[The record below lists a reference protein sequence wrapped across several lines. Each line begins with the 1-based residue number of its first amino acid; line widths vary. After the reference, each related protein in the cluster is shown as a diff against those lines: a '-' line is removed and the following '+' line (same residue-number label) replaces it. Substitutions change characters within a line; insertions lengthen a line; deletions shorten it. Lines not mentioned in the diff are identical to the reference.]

1 MPKQNALDRAYPGLV
16 AAAPRLVEK
25 EISISDLLVILRR
38 RRHWILVATLISLG
52 FGILYCCVR
61 APRYDAVSDLAIHP
75 EGSDALDMGDL
86 SSMAGGGGLDWDAK
100 LETQVRILKSQ
111 TLAWTTISQLRL
123 DQKPGFAGRR
133 KFFVFGK
140 RITPSAPA
148 NIEDTAPER
157 RNHLLDSFAHDLTV
171 ESVPRT
177 QAVEIKFRSA
187 DPALAANVVN
197 QLASAYLEHNFMTR
211 YEATEQASDW
221 LAKQLNDLREDV
233 ETSQNKLAD
242 FQKKTGIIGADDDD
256 NLILDKLDA
265 IDKQLTDAKADRIV
279 KEAKYHLASTGDPE
293 LIGTVIPDSVLPDLR
308 SQEADLKN
316 QLTQAQSIYGPNYP
330 KVIQLKT
337 QLGQVDDELAKELQ
351 DIKER
356 FHTDYEAS
364 SSVEGQ
370 LQTAFDQQEQA
381 AYKLSG
387 DMSQYGILK
396 RNVESERD
404 LYEDLLKK
412 LKEAGVMA
420 GLRSTN
426 VDIIDK
432 ASLPTKAVDPN
443 IPLVISL
450 SLFFGLGCGLGL
462 AFWAESVD
470 SSVRSAD
477 ELEAI
482 VGLPIFGTV
491 PHFSL
496 LANGRN
502 GHARQITAGPPDNSK
517 GSPIT
522 VLRPNSEASESFRSI
537 RTSVLLS
544 AAGTPPKTVLVASG
558 LPGDGKSTISTNIA
572 VVLAQRGARV
582 LLVDA
587 DLRRGMLAQTLGL
600 TQNSGLSGALTSSG
614 SWREAVEPV
623 AGVDSLFV
631 LQGGLRPPNPADL
644 LGSATMDTLLAEWSK
659 EFDQVIIDSP
669 PCLVVTDGVM
679 LAPKMDAVLLVARV
693 GHTPRLGVR
702 RTVELLQS
710 VDATVAGVVLNDF
723 SIAGTYYGYGYG
735 YRYSH
740 YSKYY
745 DDPKEAAAK
754 A

>member
-1 MPKQNALDRAYPGLV
+1 
-16 AAAPRLVEK
+16 
-25 EISISDLLVILRR
+25 
-38 RRHWILVATLISLG
+38 
-52 FGILYCCVR
+52 
-61 APRYDAVSDLAIHP
+61 
-75 EGSDALDMGDL
+75 
-86 SSMAGGGGLDWDAK
+86 
-100 LETQVRILKSQ
+100 
-111 TLAWTTISQLRL
+111 
-123 DQKPGFAGRR
+123 
-133 KFFVFGK
+133 
-140 RITPSAPA
+140 
-148 NIEDTAPER
+148 
-157 RNHLLDSFAHDLTV
+157 
-171 ESVPRT
+171 
-177 QAVEIKFRSA
+177 
-187 DPALAANVVN
+187 
-197 QLASAYLEHNFMTR
+197 MTR

-221 LAKQLNDLREDV
+221 LAKQLNDLRDDV
-233 ETSQNKLAD
+233 ESSQNKLAD

-256 NLILDKLDA
+256 NLILNKLDA

-279 KEAKYHLASTGDPE
+279 TEAKYHLASTGNPE
-293 LIGTVIPDSVLPDLR
+293 LIGTVVPDSVLPDLR
-308 SQEADLKN
+308 TREADLKN
-316 QLTQAQSIYGPNYP
+316 QLAEAQSIYGPNYP
-330 KVIQLKT
+330 KVIELQT
-337 QLGQVDDELAKELQ
+337 QLRQVDDELAKEIQ

-404 LYEDLLKK
+404 LYEDLLRK

-432 ASLPTKAVDPN
+432 AFLPTKAVDPN
-443 IPLVISL
+443 VSLILTL
-450 SLFFGLGCGLGL
+450 SLLFGLACGLGL
-462 AFWAESVD
+462 TFWAESVD
-470 SSVRSAD
+470 SSVRGA
-477 ELEAI
+477 EEIEAI
-482 VGLPIFGTV
+482 VGLPILGTV
-491 PHFSL
+491 PHFAL
-496 LANGRN
+496 TANGRS
-502 GHARQITAGPPDNSK
+502 GQMRQLPPVPSDSSRN
-517 GSPIT
+517 GSPVT
-522 VLRPNSEASESFRSI
+522 VLRPNSEASEAFRSI

-544 AAGTPPKTVLVASG
+544 SAGTPPKTVLVASG
-558 LPGDGKSTISTNIA
+558 LPGDGKSTISTNMA

-587 DLRRGMLAQTLGL
+587 DLRRGMIAQTLGL
-600 TQNSGLSGALTSSG
+600 PKNTGLCGALTSSCT
-614 SWREAVEPV
+614 WREAVEPV

-644 LGSATMDTLLAEWSK
+644 LGSVTMDTLLAEWRN

-702 RTVELLQS
+702 RTVELLHS

-723 SIAGTYYGYGYG
+723 SIAGTYYGYSYGYG
-735 YRYSH
+735 YSH

-745 DDPKEAAAK
+745 DDPKKAAAK